1 MNISHLAKARM
12 LRLDHPQETGFATTS
27 WGETCRS
34 RITAADT
41 LGRLAVMDYRAPAG
55 FSPPRHIHRN
65 DDELFLILSGH
76 IVLWTEAGCRMAGPG
91 DWVLLPRRIAHS
103 WSAYGDEGV
112 HFQIIVT
119 PGEFEP
125 FFEIIERRGLS
136 IGDVGPL
143 TRAADEAGM
152 DIVGPPLTDAEVAA
166 ILRGETL

>member
-1 MNISHLAKARM
+1 MTILHRAKART
-12 LRLDHPQETGFATTS
+12 LRLDHPQETGSATTS
-27 WGETCRS
+27 WGEISRS

-76 IVLWTEAGCRMAGPG
+76 IVLWTEAGSRIAGPG
-91 DWVLLPRRIAHS
+91 DWVLLPRGIAHS
-103 WSAYGDEGV
+103 WSAYGDDGV

-125 FFEIIERRGLS
+125 FFEIIERRGLT

-152 DIVGPPLTDAEVAA
+152 DIVGPPLTDVEVAA
-166 ILRGETL
+166 ILRGESV